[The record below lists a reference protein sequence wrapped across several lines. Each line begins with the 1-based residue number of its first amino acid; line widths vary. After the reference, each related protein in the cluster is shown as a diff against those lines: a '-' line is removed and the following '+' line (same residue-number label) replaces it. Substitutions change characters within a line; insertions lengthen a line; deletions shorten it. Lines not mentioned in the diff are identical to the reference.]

1 MALEVIGAGLGR
13 TGTTS
18 LKQALERLL
27 GGPCYHMF
35 DLLQHPEHVPIW
47 EQALD
52 DGAPDWNLLFSG
64 YRAAVDWIA
73 ATFYDQLATAYPQ
86 AIVLLSTRDPEEW
99 WRSVNRTAFE
109 SLASNQED
117 DVLTKALTPTRELTL
132 RMLNERFTPRWTEE
146 AEAKRAYS
154 RHNASVRA
162 TVPAG
167 RPVEWQLGDGWA
179 PICEALGS
187 PIPDEPFPHVNTS
200 AEFRSWLRL
209 RGLATWLAQPLQPVS
224 PSLRG

>member
-35 DLLQHPEHVPIW
+35 DLLSIPSTFRSGNRPSTTELRTGTCSS
-47 EQALD
+47 LD
-52 DGAPDWNLLFSG
+52 IGPRWTGSRQRSTTSF
-64 YRAAVDWIA
+64 
-73 ATFYDQLATAYPQ
+73 ATAYPQ

-99 WRSVNRTAFE
+99 WRIVNRTAFE

-162 TVPAG
+162 TVRISSSPA
-167 RPVEWQLGDGWA
+167 W
-179 PICEALGS
+179 
-187 PIPDEPFPHVNTS
+187 
-200 AEFRSWLRL
+200 
-209 RGLATWLAQPLQPVS
+209 
-224 PSLRG
+224 